1 MKFHGYPSM
10 YYSRHGISDLKFV
23 TSRMKVIPEDLK
35 IQISDQYEAFGPA
48 RGGEYR
54 KSANIWLNSE
64 ALKYK
69 YISNKKDD
77 SRERVDIECNA
88 PKEAAREFKAK
99 VDANTPAKKKS
110 FLDGLLDD
118 VDEKYGNGCKN

>member
-1 MKFHGYPSM
+1 
-10 YYSRHGISDLKFV
+10 
-23 TSRMKVIPEDLK
+23 
-35 IQISDQYEAFGPA
+35 
-48 RGGEYR
+48 
-54 KSANIWLNSE
+54 
-64 ALKYK
+64 LKYK

-88 PKEAAREFKAK
+88 SKEAAREFKAK